1 MASIVAACELFH
13 AHFQRDGFEHD
24 PAEQATTRSFGFL
37 KQRLSLGISISKPM
51 WLWTIWVQATIEVTG
66 VPNLLH
72 VGWLLEYSRQ
82 PCPVLH
88 RRTSSEEQLLPLTLE
103 LVEVCEQSVM
113 PFFDRNLDPRELLSL
128 LRTIPTDSDEHEHY
142 VPAMM
147 ELAQR
152 LDPYGKA
159 K

>member
-1 MASIVAACELFH
+1 VASIVEACELFH
-13 AHFQRDGFEHD
+13 SHFQRDGFEHD
-24 PAEQATTRSFGFL
+24 PAEHATTRSFGLL
-37 KQRLSLGISISKPM
+37 KQRLRLGISIAKPM
-51 WLWTIWVQATIEVTG
+51 WLWTIWAQATIEVTG

-72 VGWLLEYSRQ
+72 VDWLLEHSGQ

-103 LVEVCEQSVM
+103 LVEVCKRSVM

-128 LRTIPTDSDEHEHY
+128 LHAIPTDSDEYGHY

-152 LDPYGKA
+152 LKA